1 MLSNKYQS
9 WKTIKSGALKLKK
22 KKKKKKQSLSVQ
34 IIKKNDKII
43 S

>member
-22 KKKKKKQSLSVQ
+22 KKKKKK
-34 IIKKNDKII
+34 KKTKFECPNNKKK
-43 S
+43 